1 MSLSATIA
9 SAIAL
14 SKKAPFVIVSFNV
27 WAKDLGEETFF
38 DPLRF
43 YANPNFAG
51 PAVRV
56 AWVGWRPQWI
66 YLLDHLPSNQSMSV
80 NASTKAVKFGA
91 MGTL

>member
-1 MSLSATIA
+1 MSLSATVA

-14 SKKAPFVIVSFNV
+14 SKKAPFVIVSFNI

-51 PAVRV
+51 PAVRL
-56 AWVGWRPQWI
+56 ARVGWQIQRI
-66 YLLDHLPSNQSMSV
+66 YLLDHLPTQQSMSV
-80 NASTKAVKFGA
+80 NATTGEVKFGEK
-91 MGTL
+91 GTL

>member
-14 SKKAPFVIVSFNV
+14 SKKAPFVVVSFNI

-51 PAVRV
+51 PAVRL
-56 AWVGWRPQWI
+56 ARVGWQFQRI
-66 YLLDHLPSNQSMSV
+66 YLLDHLPTQKSMSV
-80 NASTKAVKFGA
+80 NAVTGAVKFGA
-91 MGTL
+91 NGTL